1 MIVCHCKSKTDRDIK
16 AAAASGARTAR
27 EVTDA
32 CSAGG
37 ECGGCLRAITQL
49 LTTAGT
55 RRADESQKPPR
66 R

>member
-1 MIVCHCKSKTDRDIK
+1 MIVCHCKGKTDRDIK

-37 ECGGCLRAITQL
+37 DCGGCLRAISQL
-49 LTTAGT
+49 LNTTGT
-55 RRADESQKPPR
+55 RRTEERPKAPR